1 MSARLL
7 LYSAP
12 QSCEPSSTL
21 ISSVL
26 ITRRSSSLTSRPVR
40 TAPTFRFRPASTGSR
55 FVPLKRNAA
64 LRDITFR
71 FGNRDRVLIML
82 SVKPS
87 DKYSA
92 FGSLLS
98 LTNGSIATELIG
110 ARDPGPTRRKII
122 KPAMAIVPTTAAKI
136 RFCLRENVTGSGLL
150 LATVAGSVTV
160 STCDRAAVGVDDRD
174 SACVTD
180 AVFRTNSILSVV

>member
-40 TAPTFRFRPASTGSR
+40 TAPTFSFRPASTGSR
-55 FVPLKRNAA
+55 FVPLKRKTA

-71 FGNRDRVLIML
+71 FGRRDRLLMML

-87 DKYSA
+87 DRYSA

-98 LTNGSIATELIG
+98 FTNGRIATELIG
-110 ARDPGPTRRKII
+110 VDGKRSARI
-122 KPAMAIVPTTAAKI
+122 KPNKAKAA
-136 RFCLRENVTGSGLL
+136 TGANKYHFHFGIFESAGATLG
-150 LATVAGSVTV
+150 TVAGFETV
-160 STCDRAAVGVDDRD
+160 STCDLAAVGVDESK
-174 SACVTD
+174 SACVTE
-180 AVFRTNSILSVV
+180 AVFLTNSRLSVV

>member
-7 LYSAP
+7 LSSAP

-21 ISSVL
+21 INSVL
-26 ITRRSSSLTSRPVR
+26 ITSRSSSLTSRPVR
-40 TAPTFRFRPASTGSR
+40 TAPTFRLRPASTGST
-55 FVPLKRNAA
+55 FALLKRKAA

-71 FGNRDRVLIML
+71 FGSRERLLMML

-98 LTNGSIATELIG
+98 LTNGRIATELIG
-110 ARDPGPTRRKII
+110 RDAEFKKNAAITANTTSSPTAPNVIHFVLFVDCGSVGARLG
-122 KPAMAIVPTTAAKI
+122 
-136 RFCLRENVTGSGLL
+136 
-150 LATVAGSVTV
+150 TVAGSATV
-160 STCDRAAVGVDDRD
+160 STCDLVTVVVDRC
-174 SACVTD
+174 SACVID
-180 AVFRTNSILSVV
+180 EWVLDNSGLSVV

>member
-40 TAPTFRFRPASTGSR
+40 TAPTFRLRPASTGSR
-55 FVPLKRNAA
+55 FVPLKRKAA

-71 FGNRDRVLIML
+71 FGSRERLLMML

-87 DKYSA
+87 DRYSA
-92 FGSLLS
+92 LGSLLS
-98 LTNGSIATELIG
+98 LTNGRIATELIG
-110 ARDPGPTRRKII
+110 GDDFK
-122 KPAMAIVPTTAAKI
+122 KKTAATMANTASTPTAPYTNNL
-136 RFCLRENVTGSGLL
+136 LRDFWLPGDVLET
-150 LATVAGSVTV
+150 AAGS
-160 STCDRAAVGVDDRD
+160 
-174 SACVTD
+174 
-180 AVFRTNSILSVV
+180 

>member
-26 ITRRSSSLTSRPVR
+26 ITSRSSSLTSRPVR
-40 TAPTFRFRPASTGSR
+40 TAPTFSLRPTSTGSR
-55 FVPLKRNAA
+55 FVPLKRKTA

-71 FGNRDRVLIML
+71 FGSRERLLMML

-87 DKYSA
+87 DRYSA

-98 LTNGSIATELIG
+98 LTNGKIAMELIG
-110 ARDPGPTRRKII
+110 VHSTKRSARI
-122 KPAMAIVPTTAAKI
+122 KPNNANTATGVNKYHFHFGIFESTGAMLAIDA
-136 RFCLRENVTGSGLL
+136 E
-150 LATVAGSVTV
+150 SVTV
-160 STCDRAAVGVDDRD
+160 STSDLAAVGVDDST
-174 SACVTD
+174 SACVTET
-180 AVFRTNSILSVV
+180 VFLTNSRLSVV

>member
-40 TAPTFRFRPASTGSR
+40 TAPTFSLRPASTGSR
-55 FVPLKRNAA
+55 FVPLKRKTA

-71 FGNRDRVLIML
+71 FGSRERLLMIL

-87 DKYSA
+87 DRYSA
-92 FGSLLS
+92 FGSLVS
-98 LTNGSIATELIG
+98 LTNGRIATELIG
-110 ARDPGPTRRKII
+110 VHGKRSARI
-122 KPAMAIVPTTAAKI
+122 KPNNANTATGVNKYHFHFVIFESTRALMA
-136 RFCLRENVTGSGLL
+136 
-150 LATVAGSVTV
+150 LA
-160 STCDRAAVGVDDRD
+160 
-174 SACVTD
+174 
-180 AVFRTNSILSVV
+180 

>member
-26 ITRRSSSLTSRPVR
+26 ITRRSSSLTRRPVR
-40 TAPTFRFRPASTGSR
+40 TAPTFRLRPASTGSR

-71 FGNRDRVLIML
+71 FGSRDRLLMML

-98 LTNGSIATELIG
+98 LTKGSIATELIG
-110 ARDPGPTRRKII
+110 ARDPGPTTRKII
-122 KPAMAIVPTTAAKI
+122 KPNVAITPATTAKI
-136 RFCLRENVTGSGLL
+136 RFSRVKFTVSGL
-150 LATVAGSVTV
+150 ADVAGSVTV
-160 STCDRAAVGVDDRD
+160 STCDLAAVGVDDSD

-180 AVFRTNSILSVV
+180 AVFL